1 MFTKKTLI
9 GILKEQMEFDNW
21 KLPSLEQ
28 LMLEYK
34 VEHTLKGNDFW
45 NSEEDFLDAVE
56 NGEIISISKEEDRN
70 ISYRSRTRS
79 KEDLLSLIRGYRSYP
94 QYRNEKTI
102 EKIYEGF
109 MENKPMDLPI
119 VIEFANGR
127 RRIFSGNTRLD
138 IAFQLGI
145 TPKVLLVQS
154 ETEY

>member
-28 LMLEYK
+28 LMLEFK

-45 NSEEDFLDAVE
+45 DSEEDFLEAIE
-56 NGEIISISKEEDRN
+56 NAEVISISKEEDRK

>member
-28 LMLEYK
+28 LMFEFK

-45 NSEEDFLDAVE
+45 NSEEDFLEAIE
-56 NGEIISISKEEDRN
+56 NAEVISISKEEDRN

>member
-79 KEDLLSLIRGYRSYP
+79 KEDLLSLIRSYRSYP
-94 QYRNEKTI
+94 QFRNEKTI

>member
-9 GILKEQMEFDNW
+9 AILKEQMEFDNW
-21 KLPSLEQ
+21 KLPSLDQ
-28 LMLEYK
+28 LMLEFK

-45 NSEEDFLDAVE
+45 NSEDDFLEAIE
-56 NGEIISISKEEDRN
+56 NGKIISISKEDDRN

-109 MENKPMDLPI
+109 AENKPMDLPI
-119 VIEFANGR
+119 VIEFENGK

-145 TPKVLLVQS
+145 TPKVLLIQS

>member
-9 GILKEQMEFDNW
+9 GILKEQMEFDSW

-45 NSEEDFLDAVE
+45 DSESDFLEAVE
-56 NGEIISISKEEDRN
+56 NGEIISISKEEDRK

-102 EKIYEGF
+102 DKIYEGF

>member
-28 LMLEYK
+28 LMLEFK

-45 NSEEDFLDAVE
+45 NSEEDFLEAIE
-56 NGEIISISKEEDRN
+56 NAEVISISKEEDRN

>member
-45 NSEEDFLDAVE
+45 DSEEDFLEAVE

-94 QYRNEKTI
+94 QFRNEKTI